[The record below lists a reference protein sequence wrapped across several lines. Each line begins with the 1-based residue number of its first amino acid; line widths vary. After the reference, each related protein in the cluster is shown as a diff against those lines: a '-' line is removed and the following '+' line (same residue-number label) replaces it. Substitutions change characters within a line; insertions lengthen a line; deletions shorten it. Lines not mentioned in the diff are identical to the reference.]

1 MSDEFKKLTEIVHIL
16 MGEKGCPWD
25 KVQTR
30 ESLKPY
36 LVEEV
41 YETLEALDGNNPEEI
56 KEELGDLLY
65 QILFHAKISE
75 NKNEFNITDVI
86 ESISE
91 KMIRRHP
98 HVFEEEKLETP
109 DEVVTQWEEIKNK
122 EKGKKVKGS
131 VLDGIPLHLPS
142 LLRSQKLQKK
152 AAKHGFDWDK
162 ISSVFEKLDEE
173 IAEFKEA
180 VLSEVEKDMTE
191 ELGDLLFVLVNI
203 AKFKRIDAEEALRST
218 NNKFIKR
225 FQHIEA
231 EVAKRGK
238 TLKETPLEEL
248 EQYWQDAKD
257 ERFSKKLKPKED

>member
-1 MSDEFKKLTEIVHIL
+1 MTAEFKKLTEIVNTL
-16 MGEKGCPWD
+16 MGENGCPWD

-36 LVEEV
+36 LIEEA

-75 NKNEFNITDVI
+75 NKKEFNITDVI
-86 ESISE
+86 ESISN
-91 KMIRRHP
+91 KMEHRHP
-98 HVFEEEKLETP
+98 HVFKKETLETP
-109 DEVVTQWEEIKNK
+109 DEVATQWEEIKIK
-122 EKGKKVKGS
+122 EKGKAGRKS
-131 VLDGIPLHLPS
+131 VLDGIPSYLPS

-152 AAKHGFDWDK
+152 AANHGFDWDK
-162 ISSVFEKLDEE
+162 ISSVFDKLDEE
-173 IAEFKEA
+173 VAEFKKA
-180 VLSEVEKDMTE
+180 ILSGKKKDVKE
-191 ELGDLLFVLVNI
+191 ELGDILFVLVNI
-203 AKFKRIDAEEALRST
+203 AKFNKIDAEEALRAT

-248 EQYWQDAKD
+248 EQYWQNAK
-257 ERFSKKLKPKED
+257 SYKPRN

>member
-1 MSDEFKKLTEIVHIL
+1 MTTEFKKLTEIVNTL
-16 MGEKGCPWD
+16 MGENGCPWD

-36 LVEEV
+36 LVEEA

-75 NKNEFNITDVI
+75 NKKEFNITDVI
-86 ESISE
+86 ESISN
-91 KMIRRHP
+91 KMEHRHP
-98 HVFEEEKLETP
+98 HVFKKGTLETP
-109 DEVVTQWEEIKNK
+109 DEVATQWEEIKIK
-122 EKGKKVKGS
+122 EKGKVGRKS
-131 VLDGIPLHLPS
+131 VLDGIPSHLPG

-152 AAKHGFDWDK
+152 AANHGFDWDK
-162 ISSVFEKLDEE
+162 ISSVFDKLDEE
-173 IAEFKEA
+173 VAEFKKA
-180 VLSEVEKDMTE
+180 ILSRKKKDTKE
-191 ELGDLLFVLVNI
+191 ELGDILFVLVNI
-203 AKFKRIDAEEALRST
+203 AKFNKIDAEEALRAT

-225 FQHIEA
+225 FQYIEA

-248 EQYWQDAKD
+248 EQYWQDAK
-257 ERFSKKLKPKED
+257 SYKPNN

>member
-1 MSDEFKKLTEIVHIL
+1 MAAEFKKLTEIIDIL
-16 MGEKGCPWD
+16 MGENGYPWD

-36 LVEEV
+36 LVEET

-75 NKNEFNITDVI
+75 NKNEFNIADVI
-86 ESISE
+86 ESISN
-91 KMIRRHP
+91 KMVHRHP
-98 HVFEEEKLETP
+98 HVFKEKNLETP
-109 DEVVTQWEEIKNK
+109 DQVVTQWEEIKTK
-122 EKGKKVKGS
+122 EKSKIGRKS
-131 VLDGIPLHLPS
+131 VLDGIPSYLPS
-142 LLRSQKLQKK
+142 LQRSQKLQKK
-152 AAKHGFDWDK
+152 AAKQGFDWDE
-162 ISSVFEKLDEE
+162 INSVLDKLDEE
-173 IAEFKEA
+173 VAEFKNA
-180 VLSEVEKDMTE
+180 VQSGKKKDMKE
-191 ELGDLLFVLVNI
+191 ELGDILFVLVNI
-203 AKFKRIDAEEALRST
+203 AKFNKIDAEEALRST

-248 EQYWQDAKD
+248 EQYWQDAKSYKSPN
-257 ERFSKKLKPKED
+257 E

>member
-1 MSDEFKKLTEIVHIL
+1 MTTEFKKLTEIVNTL
-16 MGEKGCPWD
+16 MGENGCPWD

-36 LVEEV
+36 LIEEA

-75 NKNEFNITDVI
+75 NKKEFNITDVI
-86 ESISE
+86 ESISN
-91 KMIRRHP
+91 KMEHRHP
-98 HVFEEEKLETP
+98 HVFKKETLETP
-109 DEVVTQWEEIKNK
+109 DEVATQWEEIKIK
-122 EKGKKVKGS
+122 EKGKAGRKS
-131 VLDGIPLHLPS
+131 VLDGIPSYLPS

-152 AAKHGFDWDK
+152 AANHGFDWDK
-162 ISSVFEKLDEE
+162 ISSVFDKLDEE
-173 IAEFKEA
+173 VAEFKKA
-180 VLSEVEKDMTE
+180 ILSGKKKDMKE
-191 ELGDLLFVLVNI
+191 ELGDILFVLVNI
-203 AKFKRIDAEEALRST
+203 AKFNKIDAEEALRAT

-225 FQHIEA
+225 FQYIEA

-248 EQYWQDAKD
+248 EQYWQNAK
-257 ERFSKKLKPKED
+257 SYKPHN

>member
-1 MSDEFKKLTEIVHIL
+1 MAAEFKKLTEIVDRL
-16 MGEKGCPWD
+16 MGENGCPWD

-36 LVEEV
+36 LVEET

-75 NKNEFNITDVI
+75 NKNEFNIADVI
-86 ESISE
+86 ESISN
-91 KMIRRHP
+91 KMVHRHP
-98 HVFEEEKLETP
+98 HVFKEKNLETP
-109 DEVVTQWEEIKNK
+109 DQVVTQWEEIKTK
-122 EKGKKVKGS
+122 EKSKIGRKS
-131 VLDGIPLHLPS
+131 VLDGIPANLPS
-142 LLRSQKLQKK
+142 LQRSQKLQKK
-152 AAKHGFDWDK
+152 AAKQGFDWDE
-162 ISSVFEKLDEE
+162 INSVLDKLDEE
-173 IAEFKEA
+173 VAEFKNA
-180 VLSEVEKDMTE
+180 VQSGKKKDMKE
-191 ELGDLLFVLVNI
+191 ELGDILFVLVNI
-203 AKFKRIDAEEALRST
+203 AKFNKIDAEEALRST

-248 EQYWQDAKD
+248 EQYWQDAKSYKSPN
-257 ERFSKKLKPKED
+257 E

>member
-1 MSDEFKKLTEIVHIL
+1 MTTEFKKLTEIVNTL
-16 MGEKGCPWD
+16 MGENGCPWD

-36 LVEEV
+36 LIEEA

-75 NKNEFNITDVI
+75 NKKEFNITDVI
-86 ESISE
+86 ESISN
-91 KMIRRHP
+91 KMEHRHP
-98 HVFEEEKLETP
+98 HVFKKETLETP
-109 DEVVTQWEEIKNK
+109 DEVATQWEEIKIK
-122 EKGKKVKGS
+122 EKGKAGRKS
-131 VLDGIPLHLPS
+131 VLDGIPSYLPS

-152 AAKHGFDWDK
+152 AANHGFDWDK
-162 ISSVFEKLDEE
+162 ISSVFDKLDEE
-173 IAEFKEA
+173 VAEFKKA
-180 VLSEVEKDMTE
+180 ILSGKKKDVKE
-191 ELGDLLFVLVNI
+191 ELGDILFVLVNI
-203 AKFKRIDAEEALRST
+203 AKFNKIDAEEALRAT

-225 FQHIEA
+225 FQYIEA

-248 EQYWQDAKD
+248 EQYWQNAK
-257 ERFSKKLKPKED
+257 SYKPHN